1 MFRESSVDQEDKKDA
16 PEPLRHSTG
25 KHGSLS
31 LMQIRTPIQK
41 VLGFFKKEVRPLC
54 VSVCLPHFFFSVYPR
69 QADVPELVRVERR
82 LCLSVS
88 QLFPGESRCVS
99 LCNEVSVIQ

>member
-16 PEPLRHSTG
+16 PEPVRHSTG

-41 VLGFFKKEVRPLC
+41 VLGFFKKEV
-54 VSVCLPHFFFSVYPR
+54 SVCLPHFFFC
-69 QADVPELVRVERR
+69 VP
-82 LCLSVS
+82 
-88 QLFPGESRCVS
+88 
-99 LCNEVSVIQ
+99 

>member
-1 MFRESSVDQEDKKDA
+1 MC
-16 PEPLRHSTG
+16 
-25 KHGSLS
+25 
-31 LMQIRTPIQK
+31 
-41 VLGFFKKEVRPLC
+41 LC
-54 VSVCLPHFFFSVYPR
+54 ACLIFFSVYPR
-69 QADVPELVRVERR
+69 QADVPELVRVDRR

>member
-25 KHGSLS
+25 KHGSHS

-54 VSVCLPHFFFSVYPR
+54 VSVCLPHFFFC
-69 QADVPELVRVERR
+69 VP
-82 LCLSVS
+82 
-88 QLFPGESRCVS
+88 
-99 LCNEVSVIQ
+99 

>member
-54 VSVCLPHFFFSVYPR
+54 VSVCLPHFFFLCTLGR
-69 QADVPELVRVERR
+69 QM
-82 LCLSVS
+82 CLSW
-88 QLFPGESRCVS
+88 
-99 LCNEVSVIQ
+99 

>member
-41 VLGFFKKEVRPLC
+41 VLGFFKKEVHPLC
-54 VSVCLPHFFFSVYPR
+54 VSVCLPHFFSC
-69 QADVPELVRVERR
+69 VP
-82 LCLSVS
+82 
-88 QLFPGESRCVS
+88 
-99 LCNEVSVIQ
+99 